1 MDPLKLMPVGSRIN
15 SLASLGGAAKPNPA
29 GDAASTGGTSFAAAL
44 QNAMQQ
50 VQQLQNNADQES
62 VKLATGQSQDL
73 HAAMIATEK
82 ATLALDLTVE
92 VRNKILDAYQEI
104 MRLPV

>member
-1 MDPLKLMPVGSRIN
+1 MDPLKLMPVGSRIHT
-15 SLASLGGAAKPNPA
+15 LASLGGGLKPDLAGQAAPA
-29 GDAASTGGTSFAAAL
+29 GGTSFADAL
-44 QNAMQQ
+44 QGALQQ
-50 VQQLQNNADQES
+50 VQQLQNASDQEAT
-62 VKLATGQSQDL
+62 KLATGQSQDL

-92 VRNKILDAYQEI
+92 VRNKVLDAYQEI